1 MITLMKA
8 LILIIEDDKDLLEL
22 LEHRLQKEQYETLG
36 FLSTKYLKKA
46 LDEEPVD
53 LIIMDRNLPDVEGSA
68 YISVLRERG
77 MDVPVIF
84 LSGKS
89 SKADIEEGFLC
100 GADDYIT
107 KPFEIKELLLR
118 VNAVLHRTKKDAHK
132 KILSHKDILLDTNL
146 RLAQIDGESVE
157 LTKLEFDL
165 LQTFI
170 ENKNTVLE
178 RDFLLQRVWGSAKHT
193 EKRTVNVAIKRLK
206 EKIDPGK
213 DHDYI
218 KTIRGIGY
226 SLQ

>member
-1 MITLMKA
+1 MKA

-22 LEHRLQKEQYETLG
+22 LEHRLQKEHYETLG
-36 FLSTKYLKKA
+36 FLSTRYFKKV
-46 LDEEPVD
+46 LDEEPID

-68 YISVLRERG
+68 YISLLRERG
-77 MDVPVIF
+77 MDIPVIF
-84 LSGKS
+84 LSAKNS
-89 SKADIEEGFLC
+89 RADIEEGFLC
-100 GADDYIT
+100 GGDDYIT

-118 VNAVLHRTKKDAHK
+118 VNAILHRTKKNSQNK
-132 KILSHKDILLDTNL
+132 LISYRDILLDTSL
-146 RLAQIDGESVE
+146 RVAQIGGESVE

-178 RDFLLQRVWGSAKHT
+178 RNFLLQRVWGEGKQT

-206 EKIDPGK
+206 EKIDPK
-213 DHDYI
+213 KNHDYI

>member
-36 FLSTKYLKKA
+36 FLSTKYFKKA

-84 LSGKS
+84 LSGKNS
-89 SKADIEEGFLC
+89 NADIEEGFLC